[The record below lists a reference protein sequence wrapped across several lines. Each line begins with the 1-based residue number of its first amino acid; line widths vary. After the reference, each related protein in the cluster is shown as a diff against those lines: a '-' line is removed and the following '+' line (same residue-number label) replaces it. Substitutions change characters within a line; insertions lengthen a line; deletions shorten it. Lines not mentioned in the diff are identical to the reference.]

1 MKNCYLIDTEINYIM
16 GIIKPIDFV
25 PYLFGIKELSNY

>member
-1 MKNCYLIDTEINYIM
+1 MKNYYLIDTEINYIM

-25 PYLFGIKELSNY
+25 PYLFGYQRTK